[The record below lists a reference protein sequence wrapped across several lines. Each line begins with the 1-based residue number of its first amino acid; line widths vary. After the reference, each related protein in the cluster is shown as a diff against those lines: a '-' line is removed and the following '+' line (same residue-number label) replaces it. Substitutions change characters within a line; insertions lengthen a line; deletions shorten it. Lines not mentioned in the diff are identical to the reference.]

1 MKIAA
6 ISIADYVEA
15 VDGMPH
21 DVERL
26 YFRMILKMLARESGL
41 PDDDDENA
49 RIFGYDKRRYRR
61 LKARL
66 IAWPNAIYIEGGLI
80 KNSRVENDIAAFKAK
95 RSAAVENGRKG
106 GLAKA
111 EVGAKSER
119 SRVEVGSKLV
129 PISHTTHNEINEMAV
144 ASPSPSPTPTP
155 EEENIRSTITPR
167 AMADRPPDG
176 YSDLKSAFNGSTEAM
191 LADVQRFMGPL
202 ADRQNAI
209 NWLTGTLT
217 RYGEDRTVEA
227 WTIVTAAAGKGR
239 AVANPL
245 AFWAKTAGGIT
256 PKPKKPDRS
265 NMVFKPSRFGPG
277 RWVPKEAV
285 Q

>member
-1 MKIAA
+1 MSLRPSYTRFYASKWR
-6 ISIADYVEA
+6 SGTLMLSLEEE
-15 VDGMPH
+15 G
-21 DVERL
+21 L
-26 YFRMILKMLARESGL
+26 YIRVSAFQMECGQPL
-41 PDDDDENA
+41 PDDWKE
-49 RIFGYDKRRYRR
+49 G
-61 LKARL
+61 ARL
-66 IAWPNAIYIEGGLI
+66 LCVQPLKYRKTIDSLIAKGLI
-80 KNSRVENDIAAFKAK
+80 VS
-95 RSAAVENGRKG
+95 
-106 GLAKA
+106 
-111 EVGAKSER
+111 
-119 SRVEVGSKLV
+119 
-129 PISHTTHNEINEMAV
+129 
-144 ASPSPSPTPTP
+144 TP
-155 EEENIRSTITPR
+155 EGLICKRAMLEFRRASKSVVGEKKDPPTNPGTNRGTYPDTNRDSTGVEAKNEQQNQTQIDNRREEKEKNIRSTITPR

-217 RYGEDRTVEA
+217 RYGEERTVEA

>member
-1 MKIAA
+1 MSLAA
-6 ISIADYVEA
+6 INSVKKVLSSPTCE
-15 VDGMPH
+15 
-21 DVERL
+21 
-26 YFRMILKMLARESGL
+26 LKPLARFVLVLLAEHAGKDGTCWPSRRTLAELTGTSQPSIKRALRELESANFIRRLARHNESGAQTTSL
-41 PDDDDENA
+41 IE
-49 RIFGYDKRRYRR
+49 I
-61 LKARL
+61 L
-66 IAWPNAIYIEGGLI
+66 IAGDHG
-80 KNSRVENDIAAFKAK
+80 
-95 RSAAVENGRKG
+95 
-106 GLAKA
+106 
-111 EVGAKSER
+111 R
-119 SRVEVGSKLV
+119 SRGGSVKTPRGITGDPGAGSVKTPRGITGDPGAGSK
-129 PISHTTHNEINEMAV
+129 PGPPYKEE
-144 ASPSPSPTPTP
+144 PSLEPTIEPSVEPRD
-155 EEENIRSTITPR
+155 RSEP
-167 AMADRPPDG
+167 AG
-176 YSDLKSAFNGSTEAM
+176 YANLKSAFNGSTEAM

-217 RYGEDRTVEA
+217 RYGEERTVEA

>member
-6 ISIADYVEA
+6 ISIADYCEA
-15 VDGMPH
+15 TAGMPH

-26 YFRMILKMLARESGL
+26 YFRMILKMYSREDGL
-41 PDDDDENA
+41 PDNDADNA
-49 RIFGYDKRRYRR
+49 RIFGYDDVRTYKHAKKR
-61 LKARL
+61 LL
-66 IAWPNAIYIEGGLI
+66 AWPGTVKIVGG
-80 KNSRVENDIAAFKAK
+80 
-95 RSAAVENGRKG
+95 
-106 GLAKA
+106 
-111 EVGAKSER
+111 
-119 SRVEVGSKLV
+119 KLV
-129 PISHTTHNEINEMAV
+129 NERALEEIKKVKDRKKAAADRREIGGRSTGDRREIGGRSHMQQDGKSTTYDNP
-144 ASPSPSPTPTP
+144 SPSPSPTP

-167 AMADRPPDG
+167 AMDDRPPDG

-217 RYGEDRTVEA
+217 RYGEERTVEA

>member
-1 MKIAA
+1 MSLAA
-6 ISIADYVEA
+6 ITSVKKVLFSPTCE
-15 VDGMPH
+15 
-21 DVERL
+21 
-26 YFRMILKMLARESGL
+26 LKPLARFVLVLLAEHAGKDGTCWPSRRTLAELTGTSQPSIKRAYRELERGGFIGRRARHNESGAQTTSL
-41 PDDDDENA
+41 IE
-49 RIFGYDKRRYRR
+49 I
-61 LKARL
+61 L
-66 IAWPNAIYIEGGLI
+66 IAGDHG
-80 KNSRVENDIAAFKAK
+80 
-95 RSAAVENGRKG
+95 
-106 GLAKA
+106 
-111 EVGAKSER
+111 R
-119 SRVEVGSKLV
+119 SRGGSVKTPRGITGDPEAGSK
-129 PISHTTHNEINEMAV
+129 PGPPYKEE
-144 ASPSPSPTPTP
+144 PSLEPTIEPSVEPRD
-155 EEENIRSTITPR
+155 RSEP
-167 AMADRPPDG
+167 AG

-217 RYGEDRTVEA
+217 RYGEERTVEA